1 MNLRAPAD
9 AHVLPRPHRLRH
21 ETVEHGGRKLNWHQ
35 ICEREAA
42 IVRQLSGVS
51 AKRTSRIA
59 AWRSMAA
66 SLKKSIGEAGCA
78 DSAGDMASGMVCLY
92 FPPKSHQWKVGVI
105 LTVWRGTAKK
115 GAAKPTALPVPIEV
129 VRFFRVA
136 EMQSIPQAK
145 EGTYRGNV
153 ESLSV
158 VCGLQCLKMLLKIE
172 EAKQGLDGVK
182 VVLTVL
188 TKDAAAAV
196 EAAVRL
202 KKVPSMA
209 KEIWAE
215 MKRADAAEKN
225 QKKDKK
231 QSSTSVPS
239 KKRKK
244 EGEVEG
250 AEVLDL
256 SEVPVFLGHQTFS

>member
-1 MNLRAPAD
+1 M
-9 AHVLPRPHRLRH
+9 
-21 ETVEHGGRKLNWHQ
+21 
-35 ICEREAA
+35 
-42 IVRQLSGVS
+42 
-51 AKRTSRIA
+51 
-59 AWRSMAA
+59 
-66 SLKKSIGEAGCA
+66 
-78 DSAGDMASGMVCLY
+78 
-92 FPPKSHQWKVGVI
+92 
-105 LTVWRGTAKK
+105 
-115 GAAKPTALPVPIEV
+115 
-129 VRFFRVA
+129 
-136 EMQSIPQAK
+136 
-145 EGTYRGNV
+145 
-153 ESLSV
+153 SV